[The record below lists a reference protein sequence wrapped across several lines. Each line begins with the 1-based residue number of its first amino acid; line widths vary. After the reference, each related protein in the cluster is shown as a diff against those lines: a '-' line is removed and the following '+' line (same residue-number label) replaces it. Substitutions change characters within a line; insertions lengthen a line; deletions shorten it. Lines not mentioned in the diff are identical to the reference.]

1 MTPSHISPSDYWR
14 RSSSDFLHERRRG
27 IFTKTWNFHFRVT
40 RRSAQWSESHARR
53 QSSGWDRQIK
63 PTRNFFFFLSEL
75 NMVAIR
81 RPELFFVWYM
91 LKKSAA
97 ASYQEVGKKGGYFK
111 TIYVILTAAALSWI
125 TLMQRFR
132 GADWISP
139 PINFQIFVVLFFSS
153 FLNPQ
158 FRVKDLFPICLCR

>member
-40 RRSAQWSESHARR
+40 RRSAQWSESHARH

-63 PTRNFFFFLSEL
+63 PTRNFFFFLSSIWL
-75 NMVAIR
+75 RSDVR
-81 RPELFFVWYM
+81 SFFC
-91 LKKSAA
+91 LIHAKEISG
-97 ASYQEVGKKGGYFK
+97 SLISRGGKKGGYFK

-139 PINFQIFVVLFFSS
+139 PINFQIFVVLFFSP

-158 FRVKDLFPICLCR
+158 FRVKDLFPICLCP